1 MLKAGLIGLGGMGR
15 GHLNNYIR
23 IMKEQG
29 PIELVAVCD
38 VDPEKFKDIKVDF
51 NIKGVVG
58 ESYDLSMFRQYT
70 SADEMI
76 ANEKLD
82 LVTIAIPTYLHAPM
96 TVKCLNAGINV
107 FCEKPMAITVE
118 DCQLMID
125 TAKKNGKQLM
135 IGQCLRFW
143 GEYVAAKK
151 ILDSGELGEVT
162 GGYFWRGG
170 GAPGW
175 CFENWYF
182 RAECG
187 GGCLRDQ
194 HVHDVDMI
202 QNLFGMPKAVSTLGK
217 SVLTPGAFDSVTTN
231 YIYDGS
237 FAINAQDDWSL
248 DGHDFDMTFRINCEK
263 GSMYMDR
270 DGFRVC
276 RHGEAPFTPEYD
288 HDNAYYKEIL
298 YLADCIINGKE
309 NTVNPPEASLNTI
322 RIVNAEEKSAHAL
335 GQVTGI

>member
-38 VDPEKFKDIKVDF
+38 IDPEKFKDIKVDF
-51 NIKGVVG
+51 NIKGIVG
-58 ESYDLSMFRQYT
+58 DSYDLSQFRQYT
-70 SADEMI
+70 NVDDML
-76 ANEKLD
+76 ANEQLD
-82 LVTIAIPTYLHAPM
+82 LVSVVVPTYLHCPI

-107 FCEKPMAITVE
+107 FCEKPMSIKVE

-143 GEYVAAKK
+143 GEYVKAKE
-151 ILDSGELGEVT
+151 ILDSGELGEVV

-170 GAPGW
+170 ASPAW
-175 CFENWYF
+175 NDDNWYF
-182 RAECG
+182 KGECG
-187 GGCLRDQ
+187 GGALRDQ

-202 QNLFGMPKAVSTLGK
+202 QNLFGMPKAVSTVAK
-217 SVLTPGAFDSVTTN
+217 SHLTKGGHDSVSTN
-231 YIYDGS
+231 YIYEGS
-237 FAINAQDDWSL
+237 YAINAQDDWSL
-248 DGHDFDMTFRINCEK
+248 DGHDFDMTFRINCTG
-263 GSMYMDR
+263 GSMYMDHN
-270 DGFRVC
+270 GFTVAKK
-276 RHGEAPFTPEYD
+276 GEAPYKPEFD
-288 HDNAYYKEIL
+288 GDNAYYKEIL
-298 YLADCIINGKE
+298 YLADCIINGKI

-322 RIVNAEEKSAHAL
+322 RIVNAEEQSAIAH
-335 GQVTGI
+335 GQLVEI